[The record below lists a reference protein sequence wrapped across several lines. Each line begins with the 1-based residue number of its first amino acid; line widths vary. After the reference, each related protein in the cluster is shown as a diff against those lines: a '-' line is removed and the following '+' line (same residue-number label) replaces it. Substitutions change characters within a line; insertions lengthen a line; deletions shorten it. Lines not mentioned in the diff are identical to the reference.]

1 MPNYHDCKRE
11 AINLIPHYVIDI
23 IYKTV
28 QPSHLEKEIAK
39 KRKENFG
46 KANCNFL
53 HPLLLLRETDFQK
66 LEELGHE

>member
-1 MPNYHDCKRE
+1 M
-11 AINLIPHYVIDI
+11 IDI

-28 QPSHLEKEIAK
+28 QPSHLEKQIAK

-46 KANCNFL
+46 KANCNFF

-66 LEELGHE
+66 LEERGHE